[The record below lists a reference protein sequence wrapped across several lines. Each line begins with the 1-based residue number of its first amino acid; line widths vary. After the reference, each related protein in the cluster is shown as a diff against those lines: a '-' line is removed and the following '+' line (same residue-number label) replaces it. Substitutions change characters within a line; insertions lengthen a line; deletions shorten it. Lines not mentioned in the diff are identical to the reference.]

1 MTRRVVITGM
11 GTISPLG
18 HDVPTLWKNVLAGTS
33 GVSATQLFD
42 ARTFPSTFSAQ
53 VKEFGAL
60 GKHLPNANDHRHAGR
75 ATQFA
80 LAAANQAWTAA
91 GLAADGALDRGKL
104 GIYMGCGEGSLD
116 FDTFS
121 SCLMDAS
128 GDGKLDTVKWAKL
141 AWERM
146 DLYRELEQ
154 EANMVASHLTRQ
166 YAVTGPVF
174 NVLTACAASTQ
185 ALGEATWLIRRGVAD
200 VMISGGSHSMIHP
213 LGVTGFN
220 RLTALSIRNDSI
232 TTASRPFD
240 RTRDGFVLG
249 EGASI
254 LMLEELSRAQKR
266 GAPILAE
273 VIGFGSS
280 ADAFR
285 ITDQDPDGAGA
296 AAAMRMAL
304 SNANLKPEQIDYI
317 NAHGT
322 GTNQNDSVE
331 TKAVKAVFGKYAYS
345 CPVSSV
351 KSSLGHLIA
360 AAGATELITCVL
372 ALRDCLLPPT
382 ANYSVKDPE
391 CDLDYI
397 PNVAR
402 KAEKVKTIMSNS
414 FGFGGQNNSIIIRR
428 FGSN

>member
-1 MTRRVVITGM
+1 MRQRVVITGM

-18 HDVPTLWKNVLAGTS
+18 HDVETLWRGVLAGRS
-33 GVSATQLFD
+33 GISKTELFD

-53 VKEFGAL
+53 VKDFRPQGL
-60 GKHLPNANDHRHAGR
+60 VPNLENHAHAGR

-80 LAAANQAWTAA
+80 LAAAHQAWRQA
-91 GLAADGALDRGKL
+91 GLDANGGPDRSRV

-116 FDTFS
+116 FEAFTT
-121 SCLMDAS
+121 CLLDAWAS
-128 GDGKLDTVKWAKL
+128 GKLDTVRWAKL

-146 DLYRELEQ
+146 DLYREVEQ

-166 YAVTGPVF
+166 YEVTGPVI

-185 ALGEATWLIRRGVAD
+185 ALGEATWLIRRGLTD

-220 RLTALSIRNDSI
+220 RLTALSTRNDELA
-232 TTASRPFD
+232 TASRPFD

-254 LMLEELSRAQKR
+254 LILESLESAQAR
-266 GAPILAE
+266 GAAVLAE
-273 VIGFGSS
+273 IIGFGSS

-296 AAAMRMAL
+296 AAAMHMAL
-304 SNANLKPEQIDYI
+304 KDAGLTAADIDYI

-322 GTNQNDSVE
+322 GTSQNDSVE
-331 TKAVKAVFGKYAYS
+331 TKAVKSVLGARAKA
-345 CPVSSV
+345 CPISSV

-372 ALRDCLLPPT
+372 ALRDRVLPPT
-382 ANYSVKDPE
+382 ANYRTPDPD

-397 PNVAR
+397 PNTAR
-402 KAEKVKTIMSNS
+402 PAPNVSIIMSNS
-414 FGFGGQNNSIIIRR
+414 FGFGGQNNSILIRR
-428 FGSN
+428 